1 MSNRNNQIS
10 RRAVKRT
17 RRSSGF
23 HSPLHTML
31 FSLLTQFQSLQHL
44 ALIWDPAKSYQYYR
58 PSIICW
64 QGNENTFYWKFST
77 LAFISGT
84 ERDKKHEEYREELQT
99 LQRALNVL
107 TPSSMARSMSSMM
120 LSVAPRITIVDTALS
135 SLSKMKN
142 KVALLSWQNILH
154 TFLQANSTKWW
165 GSITCLHFTSVSL
178 IFLFYLG

>member
-1 MSNRNNQIS
+1 MF
-10 RRAVKRT
+10 
-17 RRSSGF
+17 SSGF

-44 ALIWDPAKSYQYYR
+44 ALIWDPAKSYQYRR
-58 PSIICW
+58 PSIIWW
-64 QGNENTFYWKFST
+64 QGHENTFYWK
-77 LAFISGT
+77 LALWPSALYSWTISGT
-84 ERDKKHEEYREELQT
+84 ERDKEHEEYREELQT